1 MNVKELRNLIREEVS
16 KVLAEDNLDQGPKRI
31 EFNDKNNKAITIANF
46 LNNEIFIYRNMNHK
60 NDKARLVVNPT
71 ITPQRIIT
79 QFVKLGVVEKLNNK
93 YTLADK
99 YTNYKM
105 IDLAKMLKNV
115 TLDLTQSK

>member
-60 NDKARLVVNPT
+60 NDKARLIVNPT

-93 YTLADK
+93 YILADK

>member
-60 NDKARLVVNPT
+60 NDKARLIVNPT

-93 YTLADK
+93 YILADK

-115 TLDLTQSK
+115 TLDLTQ

>member
-93 YTLADK
+93 YILADK

>member
-79 QFVKLGVVEKLNNK
+79 QFVKLGVVEILNNK
-93 YTLADK
+93 YILADK

>member
-16 KVLAEDNLDQGPKRI
+16 KVLAEDNLDRGPKRI

-93 YTLADK
+93 YILADK

>member
-46 LNNEIFIYRNMNHK
+46 LNNEIFIYRNMNHN

-93 YTLADK
+93 YILADK